1 MRRILLVLLLIIG
14 VVFTV
19 SRSTE
24 AGRKKDG
31 RADGGALNYGEYGRP
46 ATLDP
51 ITSNEMISLRLTEL
65 IFNGL
70 VGINEKQEVV
80 PELAEKWEISPDN
93 RTFTFHLRKDV
104 LWHKAQG
111 SAEDRYLT
119 ADDVIFTYNIMNHPK
134 TNTPLK

>member
-1 MRRILLVLLLIIG
+1 MGRILLVLLLIIG

-46 ATLDP
+46 APLDP

-70 VGINEKQEVV
+70 VGINEKQEIV
-80 PELAEKWEISPDN
+80 PELAEKWEISPDG
-93 RTFTFHLRKDV
+93 RLYTFHLRKGVTWHPKEGEAPMPFTAEDV
-104 LWHKAQG
+104 L
-111 SAEDRYLT
+111 
-119 ADDVIFTYNIMNHPK
+119 FTYKIMMHPK
-134 TNTPLK
+134 TRS